1 MCPLRLEVSG
11 SINHE
16 GNRSPALGR
25 RPFPGLHGSW
35 AESFRWQ
42 TCPAGPLPVQALVR
56 EGAQG
61 AQALARV
68 VLLQGR
74 RGGKQVLRAV
84 LQVLTVASGTTGRS
98 KQVRPGQPGA
108 PIASTKTGR
117 KVCLGATAT
126 ATPAEGAPV
135 EAQDSPAASCP
146 QEATERK
153 APSSQGPRARPARN

>member
-16 GNRSPALGR
+16 GNRSLALGR

-42 TCPAGPLPVQALVR
+42 ACPASPLPVQALVR

-61 AQALARV
+61 AQALACV

-74 RGGKQVLRAV
+74 RGGKRVLRAV
-84 LQVLTVASGTTGRS
+84 LQVSLQVLTVASGGNRQVKASPPRTTGCSYRFHED
-98 KQVRPGQPGA
+98 R
-108 PIASTKTGR
+108 
-117 KVCLGATAT
+117 
-126 ATPAEGAPV
+126 
-135 EAQDSPAASCP
+135 
-146 QEATERK
+146 QESLSGCHSH
-153 APSSQGPRARPARN
+153 PS